1 MMHHADS
8 EELFQLDRI
17 QGARIFIMIMEV
29 MEAQPH
35 LRIRPV
41 RDPGENPDIEGET
54 HQQSINQFI

>member
-41 RDPGENPDIEGET
+41 RDLGENPDIEGET
-54 HQQSINQFI
+54 HQQ

>member
-17 QGARIFIMIMEV
+17 RARIFIMIMEV
-29 MEAQPH
+29 MEAQPR

-41 RDPGENPDIEGET
+41 RDLGENPAIEGET